1 MGIIPEILRK
11 TAPPHSPTM
20 VRGAGRFLR
29 SQRRAVR
36 QYAYETIESAIA
48 IIRNSSRILLTWDD
62 DWDSWLLP
70 NATIHEPDT
79 AKTTTHDA

>member
-1 MGIIPEILRK
+1 M
-11 TAPPHSPTM
+11 
-20 VRGAGRFLR
+20 
-29 SQRRAVR
+29 R

-48 IIRNSSRILLTWDD
+48 VIHNSSRILLAWDD

-70 NATIHEPDT
+70 NATIHEPGT